1 MNIRVL
7 LVDDHEVVRVGLR
20 TLLDAEDGIT
30 VVGEAED
37 GPAAIR
43 LAHTLDPDVVVL
55 DIRMGAMDGIE
66 ACRAIKEVRP
76 AAAILILTSFASDE
90 TVMGAL
96 VAGASGFL
104 VKNTGRAEFVRA
116 VRTLA
121 AGNSLLDPSVTRRV
135 TERLVAL
142 SQRNGPEE
150 LADLSPRERE
160 VLVRL
165 AHGETNR
172 QIAERLVISEVTARN
187 HVSRILEK
195 LGLSRRSEAAALA
208 ARLRLDD
215 PE

>member
-135 TERLVAL
+135 TERLER
-142 SQRNGPEE
+142 QPC
-150 LADLSPRERE
+150 LAAPPSFPPAWTRP
-160 VLVRL
+160 
-165 AHGETNR
+165 TC
-172 QIAERLVISEVTARN
+172 
-187 HVSRILEK
+187 
-195 LGLSRRSEAAALA
+195 RRGAALPKC
-208 ARLRLDD
+208 RPPSCHR
-215 PE
+215 P

>member
-37 GPAAIR
+37 GPSAIR